1 MTSTTDF
8 DRLVAGWL
16 ESAAPADLSAEGLD
30 AALATARSTSQ
41 RRGIG
46 ALLAGPA
53 AWPNGGRASLAG
65 LPPVVRIAILAALAG
80 GLIAG
85 GLFVGSRLRPP
96 VAPPP
101 VDPPPTVIPVDAIRV
116 YDGRLT
122 RVPGAP
128 GDGFD
133 SPIAVSNGQIIGFGD
148 TQAIIWDVESRQF
161 ASGGPLSGRRSRP
174 TPVLLADG
182 RVLIIGS
189 DLSQPDASGAS
200 SITTATAEVWDPRT
214 RTSSPA
220 VPLGTSRWI
229 FGAIRLA
236 DGRVLVSG
244 GLTTDGSE
252 EFVADAEIFDP
263 ATATFKP
270 TGSLTEPRIGHT
282 MTLLPDGRVLLAGGL
297 TGRFPGERAATT
309 EIYDPSSGTFAASDA
324 LTAVAPNPDDTKYP
338 LEARSP
344 IVTLRG
350 GQVLVP
356 GLRCQEVHAYRADGL
371 SDGVRA
377 TAIEIFDP
385 STGAFRPGGFMP
397 HCVHDAFPLPNGEL
411 FVRGWWYEQA
421 GPEAATERRWAGLY
435 DPATSSVRKVQP
447 PSVNAGPYV
456 QTAVLPDGRVVFFGS
471 GVEVM
476 E

>member
-16 ESAAPADLSAEGLD
+16 ESAGPADLPAEGLD

-41 RRGIG
+41 RRGIR
-46 ALLAGPA
+46 AFMAGPA
-53 AWPNGGRASLAG
+53 AWPNGGRAGLAG
-65 LPPVVRIAILAALAG
+65 LPPMVRIAILAALAG
-80 GLIAG
+80 GLIAS

-96 VAPPP
+96 V
-101 VDPPPTVIPVDAIRV
+101 DPPATVIPVEVIRV

-122 RVPGAP
+122 RVPGSS
-128 GDGFD
+128 GGGFD
-133 SPIAVSNGQIIGFGD
+133 SPIAVPNGQIIGFGE
-148 TQAIIWDVESRQF
+148 TQAIIWDVETRQF
-161 ASGGPLSGRRSRP
+161 AGGGPLSGRRSQP

-189 DLSQPDASGAS
+189 DLSQPDATGTS
-200 SITTATAEVWDPRT
+200 SITTATAEIWNPRT

-263 ATATFKP
+263 ATATFAP
-270 TGSLTEPRIGHT
+270 TGSLTEPRIGPT

-297 TGRFPGERAATT
+297 TGRFPGERASTT
-309 EIYDPSSGTFAASDA
+309 EIYDPSSGTFAASGA

-344 IVTLRG
+344 VVTLSG

-385 STGAFRPGGFMP
+385 STGTFRPGGFMP

-421 GPEAATERRWAGLY
+421 GPAEATERPWAGLY
-435 DPATSSVRKVQP
+435 DPATGSVREVDP
-447 PSVNAGPYV
+447 PSVNGGPYV
-456 QTAVLPDGRVVFFGS
+456 QTVVLPDGRVVFFGD